1 MTKKDKNKTDPYL
14 LGALILVSVALYGNT
29 VWYYSKNKNTHTKK
43 NKKTYTASLLE
54 ISAKR
59 SVDLTFQM
67 GGSRIIEHHAMF

>member
-14 LGALILVSVALYGNT
+14 LGALILVSVTLFE
-29 VWYYSKNKNTHTKK
+29 YYMVLFQKQKHQKK
-43 NKKTYTASLLE
+43 KKQTYTASLLE

-67 GGSRIIEHHAMF
+67 GGSRIIEHHAIF